1 MAIDIKDS
9 ALSEGTI
16 SVFMVSQTNLNNS
29 LGELRDVDLSSS
41 SLTYDYYS
49 DTRTSGKLTFHGAS
63 QYIRGSFI
71 RIVYTVPSLGYSETL
86 GTYMVTDISHA
97 FQNRAD
103 TVTLTLQSAGLYPL
117 SLHLTATAITLNRGT
132 KASNAIKNLLKQDNR
147 DYVFTATN
155 DYSIGSDG
163 LALTSNETYL
173 KEIYTLATLANI
185 KVGVN
190 PLGQVTFVNRTYP
203 LQNTARYTLDANDA
217 HGIVQNDYTRDSDEL
232 TVPSEVVVSYTGSD
246 NTKSDAWKEEMRR
259 RDSNYQD
266 SITITAVSKVTGN
279 NSAET
284 RGYTVTR
291 FESESELIP
300 STYAK
305 AKSMADRDIK
315 IFSTPDTSWKIT
327 TSYFPISIGDVIE
340 FIPRADD
347 NAPYTESHKT
357 FVSSADLNLS
367 TMSWSLTLKEATTY
381 DPKELGE

>member
-16 SVFMVSQTNLNNS
+16 SVFMISQTDLNKT
-29 LGELRDVDLSSS
+29 LGELRDVELNSS

-71 RIVYTVPSLGYSETL
+71 RIVYTVPSLNYNETL
-86 GTYMVTDISHA
+86 GTYMVTDINHA
-97 FQNRAD
+97 FKNRSD

-117 SLHLTATAITLNRGT
+117 SLHKTATAVTLGRGT
-132 KASNAIKNLLKQDNR
+132 KATDAIKNLLKQDNR
-147 DYVFTATN
+147 DYIFTSSNEYTI
-155 DYSIGSDG
+155 SSDG

-173 KEIYTLATLANI
+173 KEIYTLAALANI

-217 HGIVQNDYTRDSDEL
+217 RGIVQNDYERTSDEL
-232 TVPSEVVVSYTGSD
+232 TVPSEVVISYTGSD

-259 RDSNYQD
+259 RNSNYQD

-291 FESESELIP
+291 FESESELVP

-327 TSYFPISIGDVIE
+327 TSYFPLSIGDVII
-340 FIPRADD
+340 FIPRTDD
-347 NAPYTESHKT
+347 NAPYTENHKT
-357 FVSSADLNLS
+357 FVSSADLSLS
-367 TMSWSLTLKEATTY
+367 SMHWSLSLKEATTY
-381 DPKELGE
+381 DPKEFEG

>member
-1 MAIDIKDS
+1 MTFDIKDS
-9 ALSEGTI
+9 KLSEGHI
-16 SVFMVSQTNLNNS
+16 SVYMVSQTNLNN
-29 LGELRDVDLSSS
+29 LIGELRDIELGSS

-49 DTRTSGKLTFHGAS
+49 DTRTSGKITFHGAS
-63 QYIRGSFI
+63 QYVRGSFI
-71 RIVYTVPSLGYSETL
+71 RIFYTVPELGYSETL
-86 GTYMVTDISHA
+86 GTYMVTDIDNA
-97 FQNRAD
+97 YKNRSD

-117 SLHLTATAITLNRGT
+117 SLHKTATAITLGRGT
-132 KASNAIKNLLKQDNR
+132 KASTAIKNLLAQDNR
-147 DYVFTATN
+147 SYVFTATN
-155 DYSIGSDG
+155 DYIIASDG
-163 LALTSNETYL
+163 LALTSNETFL
-173 KEIYTLATLANI
+173 KEIYTLAALANI

-190 PLGQVTFVNRTYP
+190 SQGQVTFVNRTYP

-217 HGIVQNDYTRDSDEL
+217 RGIVQNDYERSSDEL

-291 FESESELIP
+291 FESESELVP

-305 AKSMADRDIK
+305 AKAMADQDIK

-327 TSYFPISIGDVIE
+327 TSYFPLTIGDVIE

-347 NAPYTESHKT
+347 NALYTEMHKT

-367 TMSWSLTLKEATTY
+367 SMRWSLSLKEATTY
-381 DPKELGE
+381 DPKEFEV